1 MRQQGP
7 ILVPLDGSETAE
19 GALPYASA
27 LATALRTHLV
37 LLTVWE
43 GTESELGAN
52 FPSMAVEIQQ
62 AADAH
67 FGQYLDGI
75 RQRLHGAD
83 QIRTIVRSG
92 DASDT
97 ILDVAEETG
106 ARAIAIATHGR
117 SGIGRWLYGST
128 ASSILHRSPIPVLA
142 IGPNSLRRN
151 AETASIAHIML
162 PLDGSELSERAIPVA
177 KDIAA
182 AVKAKLSL
190 VRVVRWAVQAYPYSL
205 PDAYVP
211 QVDQELEAGAKAYL
225 RRQEEALKGEVDVD
239 AFVVRGAVADGLLDF
254 VDQKKVDLTI
264 MTTRARTGIAR
275 AALGSTAD
283 RMLQGNAPVL
293 LIPPEAVS

>member
-92 DASDT
+92 DAGDT

-128 ASSILHRSPIPVLA
+128 AASILHRSPVPILA
-142 IGPNSLRRN
+142 VGPNALRRN
-151 AETASIAHIML
+151 AERASIAHIML
-162 PLDGSELSERAIPVA
+162 PLDGSELSEQAIPVA
-177 KDIAA
+177 KDIAV

-254 VDQKKVDLTI
+254 VDQKKIDLTI
-264 MTTRARTGIAR
+264 MTTHARTGIAR

-293 LIPPEAVS
+293 LIPPEAAS